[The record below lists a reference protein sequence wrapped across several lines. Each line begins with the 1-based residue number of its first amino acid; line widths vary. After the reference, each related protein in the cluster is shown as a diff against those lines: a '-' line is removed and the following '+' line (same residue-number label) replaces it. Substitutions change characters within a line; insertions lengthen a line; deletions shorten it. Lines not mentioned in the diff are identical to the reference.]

1 MYMNHSCDPTTWFE
15 FDHEAYVDGP
25 GVMTARRDIA
35 AGEELTFDYATSEGA
50 FDQPWVCC
58 CGSTTCRGTVRGC
71 DWKRADLQERYEGH
85 FMPYLAVRI
94 STLREQRRAEAEC
107 VERWGVTLMRS
118 DEKQLGRYL
127 VVKRRVPKGADVMV
141 LPPNRILRHHE
152 VDDFERILTVRTSED
167 PADTTGALY
176 SYSQTPEDLDNFMAH
191 SCDPTCEAVID
202 PDTLC
207 VTMRA
212 LRDIPEGGLVSFDYE
227 TTETDMVVQGCSFTC
242 NCGARNCKGHIVGFH
257 ARQRM
262 QQARAGPTAAA
273 ALKPPACSP
282 VPV

>member
-1 MYMNHSCDPTTWFE
+1 
-15 FDHEAYVDGP
+15 
-25 GVMTARRDIA
+25 
-35 AGEELTFDYATSEGA
+35 
-50 FDQPWVCC
+50 
-58 CGSTTCRGTVRGC
+58 
-71 DWKRADLQERYEGH
+71 
-85 FMPYLAVRI
+85 
-94 STLREQRRAEAEC
+94 
-107 VERWGVTLMRS
+107 MRS

-262 QQARAGPTAAA
+262 EQARAGPTAAA